1 MILDA
6 QKFDTMDRC
15 PRRYAFEREYETRS
29 ISPLGLLYAAI
40 EGSLT
45 APDAVQGAIDA
56 IMERTQRLDVNA
68 GDLSPLSAVKHIESM
83 AEVIAMALRSNL
95 GRATRP
101 KPVKLGEHEWHS
113 NLFECKGEL
122 HRIILA
128 SHMDD
133 DSLRSYAHSWQTVG
147 ELAALERPITLT
159 VVLIGSQRG
168 GRRHSA
174 WSKGFLHPIQRNLRF
189 APRKKDSG
197 FTENWKQVWREQS
210 NVNATVW
217 LDQMRN
223 DGVLDELITIRKIQY
238 RGDDERMIQ
247 ARKDMVTI
255 AGSMEDFR
263 PDSPM
268 RRSSCDE
275 IGRGACPFQSACY
288 SPTVANPS
296 HFPHLYLE
304 RQMAA
309 PRANTVTDGRDVLSR
324 SNP

>member
-6 QKFDTMDRC
+6 QQFDTYDRC
-15 PRRYAFEREYETRS
+15 GRRLAFEREYETRS
-29 ISPLGLLYAAI
+29 ISPLGLLYAAV

-45 APDAVQGAIDA
+45 APDSVQGASDA
-56 IMERTQRLDVNA
+56 IMERTQRLDVNV

-83 AEVIAMALRSNL
+83 AEVIAMAIRSKI

-101 KPVKLGEHEWHS
+101 EPVKLGDHEWRS

-147 ELAALERPITLT
+147 ELAAMERPITLT
-159 VVLIGSQRG
+159 VILVGSQRG

-197 FTENWKQVWREQS
+197 FTENWKTTWREQS
-210 NVNATVW
+210 NIKAEAW
-217 LDQMRN
+217 LNQMRT
-223 DGVLDELITIRKIQY
+223 DDVLDELITSRKIQY

-247 ARKDMVTI
+247 ARKDMLTI
-255 AGSMEDFR
+255 AASIETALS
-263 PDSPM
+263 DSPM

-275 IGRGACPFQSACY
+275 VGRGPCPWQNKCY
-288 SPTVANPS
+288 SAVEVS
-296 HFPHLYLE
+296 LDELPHLY
-304 RQMAA
+304 RRKDA
-309 PRANTVTDGRDVLSR
+309 PPR
-324 SNP
+324 